1 MKSTFKTTAIAT
13 VVALAALTGSS
24 AFAQN
29 AQTHLFSE
37 ADVAIRP
44 VLSSSNVTRAQVQ
57 AEYLQARKSGA
68 LPISHESFF
77 VAVPAEASTVTRAEV
92 RSEAVAAA
100 HAHLTEGSAS

>member
-37 ADVAIRP
+37 ADVC
-44 VLSSSNVTRAQVQ
+44 QFF
-57 AEYLQARKSGA
+57 AEN
-68 LPISHESFF
+68 H
-77 VAVPAEASTVTRAEV
+77 ASRE
-92 RSEAVAAA
+92 RSK
-100 HAHLTEGSAS
+100 